1 MIRTGTIPTTLSLMG
16 LLGLSFAGSVRAD
29 SLDTYNVIWTTQ
41 SRSAA
46 ESMPV
51 GGGDVGLNVWVE
63 NGELLFYIGRS
74 GTFDENNHMLKL
86 GRVRLKLTPNPFTE
100 GARFRQEL
108 KLRRGMIE
116 ISGETQQM
124 PRATIQIWVEVQRPV
139 IHVDVEALA
148 PVSVE
153 AQYESWRTAAREIP
167 ADCRR
172 SRFPCMSLVGYPGP
186 VIMRADRVAHEGD
199 AVVWYHAN
207 DNDDLLIDKELR
219 QQGLEAIKDRI
230 FDPLRNRTFG
240 GMMKAE
246 GMIAGGVVEGRY
258 AETDFR
264 AWTLGSR
271 TPRKSHALKV
281 YLHTDQPE
289 SLDVW
294 RHDLKALVLEADQT
308 ESSARSAHRAWWRRF
323 WGRSHVFINPDRPD
337 PSDPAWQIGR
347 NYQLYRFMQACNAY
361 GKWPT
366 KFNGSVFTF
375 DPLFVKNERGV
386 KTETPDYRTWGGGS
400 FTAQNQRLVYWPM
413 IKNGDFDM
421 MPPQFDFYRRA
432 LPAARDRTRVYW
444 GHEGSSFTEQL
455 ENFGLPVGSLYGW
468 PGADCEW
475 GRREPGTPPGVQSIG
490 VVHQF
495 GHQLDFSY
503 MILEYRRFSGNDISA
518 WMPFIDSAVTFFDEH
533 YQYRHRQRTGQPLDE
548 NGHLVIFPSRACESY
563 VDAKNPSDVIAG
575 LKTVLTR
582 LAELP
587 PHHVPVAQKK
597 TYRAMLERVPPLP
610 IKEKEGR
617 PYLAGAEE
625 WARFQVGEIPQLY
638 SVFPYGLHGVGRP
651 DLELARFTWTDS
663 LNESRQ
669 KNVEEPWYQ
678 GGIFAARLGLTED
691 ARKVA
696 ELKLS
701 DSGERF
707 PAFRH
712 SDDWAPDHNWLG
724 AGMIGLQEMLMQTPG
739 DRILLLPAWPREW
752 EVDFKLHAPDE
763 TVVAGTYRDG
773 KIEALEVH
781 PPRRRADVEIMSV
794 PQ

>member
-1 MIRTGTIPTTLSLMG
+1 MVRAGTIRTTLSLVG
-16 LLGLSFAGSVRAD
+16 LLGLSLDGSVRAD
-29 SLDTYNVIWTTQ
+29 SLDTYDVVWTTQ

-63 NGELLFYIGRS
+63 HGELLFYIGRS

-86 GRVRLKLTPNPFTE
+86 GRVRLRLTPSPFAE

-124 PRATIQIWVEVQRPV
+124 PGTTIRIWVEVQRPV
-139 IHVDVEALA
+139 IHVDVEAQA

-153 AQYESWRTAAREIP
+153 ARYESWRNADREIP

-172 SRFPCMSLVGYPGP
+172 SRFPCMSLVGYPGK
-186 VIMRADRVAHEGD
+186 VIMRADRVAHAGD

-219 QQGLEAIKDRI
+219 QQGLETIKDRI

-246 GMIAGGVVEGRY
+246 GMVAGDIVEGRY
-258 AETDFR
+258 AETGFR
-264 AWTLGSR
+264 AWRLVSR
-271 TPRKSHALKV
+271 TPRQSHALKV

-289 SLDVW
+289 SLDAW
-294 RHDLKALVLEADQT
+294 RRDLNALVLDADRT
-308 ESSARSAHRAWWRRF
+308 ETSAQAAHRRWWAGF
-323 WGRSHVFINPDRPD
+323 WERSHLFINPDKLD
-337 PSDPAWQIGR
+337 PTDRAWQIGR
-347 NYQLYRFMQACNAY
+347 NYQLYRFLQACNAY
-361 GKWPT
+361 GRWPT

-432 LPAARDRTRVYW
+432 LPAARARTRVYW

-468 PGADCEW
+468 PGANCEW
-475 GRREPGTPPGVQSIG
+475 GRREPGAPPGVQSIG

-503 MILEYRRFSGNDISA
+503 MILEYQRFSQA
-518 WMPFIDSAVTFFDEH
+518 
-533 YQYRHRQRTGQPLDE
+533 
-548 NGHLVIFPSRACESY
+548 
-563 VDAKNPSDVIAG
+563 
-575 LKTVLTR
+575 
-582 LAELP
+582 
-587 PHHVPVAQKK
+587 PV
-597 TYRAMLERVPPLP
+597 
-610 IKEKEGR
+610 G
-617 PYLAGAEE
+617 
-625 WARFQVGEIPQLY
+625 
-638 SVFPYGLHGVGRP
+638 
-651 DLELARFTWTDS
+651 
-663 LNESRQ
+663 
-669 KNVEEPWYQ
+669 
-678 GGIFAARLGLTED
+678 
-691 ARKVA
+691 
-696 ELKLS
+696 
-701 DSGERF
+701 
-707 PAFRH
+707 
-712 SDDWAPDHNWLG
+712 
-724 AGMIGLQEMLMQTPG
+724 
-739 DRILLLPAWPREW
+739 
-752 EVDFKLHAPDE
+752 
-763 TVVAGTYRDG
+763 
-773 KIEALEVH
+773 
-781 PPRRRADVEIMSV
+781 
-794 PQ
+794 